1 MTPHGIRIQTLVLTA
16 AVTTVLGYVVG
27 MVITRDGTLLQQ
39 PPWAAGVLLL
49 VMGGLVVWLARPV
62 RRHLRSG
69 ARTSLDA
76 LRAAR
81 TVTLAQAAAL
91 TGAAAAGWYLGQ
103 VVILLSDLSLVANQ
117 ERLLPFGLMLLAA
130 VVLAVC
136 GMVAQAWCRID
147 RDDDERDAPIRDE
160 SERR

>member
-1 MTPHGIRIQTLVLTA
+1 MSRDGIRVQTLVLVA
-16 AVTTVLGYVVG
+16 AVLTVLGYG
-27 MVITRDGTLLQQ
+27 ASLVITRDGALLQRPQ
-39 PPWAAGVLLL
+39 WAAGVLLL
-49 VMGGLVVWLARPV
+49 VMGGLVLWIARPV

-81 TVTLAQAAAL
+81 TVVLSQAAAL
-91 TGAAAAGWYLGQ
+91 TGAAAAGWYLGA
-103 VVILLSDLSLVANQ
+103 VIVLLGDLSLVANR
-117 ERLLPFGLMLLAA
+117 ERLVPFGLMLLAS

-147 RDDDERDAPIRDE
+147 RDDEPPAPADD
-160 SERR
+160 

>member
-1 MTPHGIRIQTLVLTA
+1 MSRDGIRRRTLLVVALA
-16 AVTTVLGYVVG
+16 TTVLGYVAG
-27 MVITRDGTLLQQ
+27 LVITRDGTLLQR
-39 PPWAAGVLLL
+39 PPWGAGVLLV
-49 VMGGLVVWLARPV
+49 VMGGLVLWLARPV

-69 ARTSLDA
+69 NRTSLDA

-91 TGAAAAGWYLGQ
+91 TGAAATGWYLGQ
-103 VVILLSDLSLVANQ
+103 VVVLLGDLSLVANQ
-117 ERLLPFGLMLLAA
+117 ERLVPFGIMTLAA

-147 RDDDERDAPIRDE
+147 RDDDEPPPADDLV
-160 SERR
+160 